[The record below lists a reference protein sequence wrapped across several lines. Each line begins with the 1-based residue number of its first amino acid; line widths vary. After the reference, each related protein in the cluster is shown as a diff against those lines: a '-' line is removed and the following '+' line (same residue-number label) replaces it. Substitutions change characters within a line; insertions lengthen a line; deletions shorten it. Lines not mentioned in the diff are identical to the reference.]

1 LPLIHAQGLLAV
13 LLVAACERNTVAPDV
28 STEQLVGRAVALD
41 VDLDRNTVTQASPS
55 PSASV
60 MPGLSYALLGHN
72 EVTTTITNVTRSNLS
87 GPYRVRIRFD
97 LALTNNLEGAD
108 LVPAT
113 FPEPPVQQVVAFPFA
128 TEPSSW
134 WGGRVRATGDWN
146 GTGQPGSGSPWN
158 FFNNFRNCWGSTPPS
173 DCYRWEAYGEVLP
186 AGATTPPRTVGFDI
200 DPSVRTFRVYVVVAA
215 DVRERPLPAGTGGI
229 AGTVSSAELGPL
241 AGVQVAAGGQTA
253 TTGSTGL
260 FTISGLAPG
269 DVAVTLSGLPAAC
282 AVPEPTTVTVVVGQ
296 VTAVTLSAACGP
308 TGPTMAAEVIAATS
322 LQDGNAE
329 LYVLDPD
336 GTNPR
341 RLTNT
346 TDAELFPAVSPD
358 ARRVAFIRRTGTGT
372 SAQERL
378 VVIDVDGANEQPLT
392 DLLYDASNP
401 TWSPD
406 GQRIAFTCTLPAAW
420 GNELCVVN
428 ADGSDLHIVLDS
440 GGQSFIALY
449 PDWDPTRD
457 RIGHV
462 PESVAN
468 PDGSF
473 AFIASS
479 GAAMGGVTTGQS
491 FAISPA
497 WSPDGTRLAF
507 ARITADGDIFVADA
521 ATGAAVNLTNS
532 AGMENSPTWT
542 RDGASVVYELAGN
555 LYRLSASG
563 GAPVQLTVNGLY
575 ANPHMR

>member
-1 LPLIHAQGLLAV
+1 
-13 LLVAACERNTVAPDV
+13 
-28 STEQLVGRAVALD
+28 
-41 VDLDRNTVTQASPS
+41 
-55 PSASV
+55 
-60 MPGLSYALLGHN
+60 
-72 EVTTTITNVTRSNLS
+72 
-87 GPYRVRIRFD
+87 
-97 LALTNNLEGAD
+97 
-108 LVPAT
+108 
-113 FPEPPVQQVVAFPFA
+113 
-128 TEPSSW
+128 
-134 WGGRVRATGDWN
+134 
-146 GTGQPGSGSPWN
+146 
-158 FFNNFRNCWGSTPPS
+158 
-173 DCYRWEAYGEVLP
+173 
-186 AGATTPPRTVGFDI
+186 
-200 DPSVRTFRVYVVVAA
+200 
-215 DVRERPLPAGTGGI
+215 
-229 AGTVSSAELGPL
+229 
-241 AGVQVAAGGQTA
+241 
-253 TTGSTGL
+253 
-260 FTISGLAPG
+260 
-269 DVAVTLSGLPAAC
+269 
-282 AVPEPTTVTVVVGQ
+282 
-296 VTAVTLSAACGP
+296 
-308 TGPTMAAEVIAATS
+308 
-322 LQDGNAE
+322 
-329 LYVLDPD
+329 
-336 GTNPR
+336 
-341 RLTNT
+341 
-346 TDAELFPAVSPD
+346 
-358 ARRVAFIRRTGTGT
+358 
-372 SAQERL
+372 
-378 VVIDVDGANEQPLT
+378 VIDVDGANEQPLT

-497 WSPDGTRLAF
+497 WSPDGIRLAF